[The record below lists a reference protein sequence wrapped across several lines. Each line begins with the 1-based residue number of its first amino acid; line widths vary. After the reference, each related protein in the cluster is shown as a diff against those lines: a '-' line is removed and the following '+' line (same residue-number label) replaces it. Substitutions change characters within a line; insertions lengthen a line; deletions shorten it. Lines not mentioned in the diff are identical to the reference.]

1 MNVFNLE
8 RARKLEA
15 RKSNKEGKKPI
26 KSQDEGW
33 EKKEKYHNSGKNYP
47 SKPIGFKPKRERDD
61 KLLAHRYTLED
72 HIMAKAERSREI
84 RLMQ

>member
-47 SKPIGFKPKRERDD
+47 SKPIV
-61 KLLAHRYTLED
+61 
-72 HIMAKAERSREI
+72 
-84 RLMQ
+84 